1 MNQGWCVC
9 RNWICALSA
18 IYRSAWQDAQPNR
31 DGVLVL
37 LQVNSQDHL
46 MQRKCRAG
54 GIIHVLSRAL
64 KLVCKNCRIILQSD
78 INTSLRERSVESSIS
93 KISVP

>member
-1 MNQGWCVC
+1 M
-9 RNWICALSA
+9 CAEILTLRA
-18 IYRSAWQDAQPNR
+18 ERSLLVGMTIKSPNT
-31 DGVLVL
+31 GGLFVL

-64 KLVCKNCRIILQSD
+64 KLVCKNCRIILRSD

>member
-1 MNQGWCVC
+1 VC
-9 RNWICALSA
+9 AEILILRAV
-18 IYRSAWQDAQPNR
+18 RSLLV
-31 DGVLVL
+31 GVARMSLPSTGDLLAL

-46 MQRKCRAG
+46 MQRKCGAG